1 MRRGKHREKYKIIN
15 ENTDKKF
22 EKNTKIK
29 EENGYERYKN
39 IILYASWI
47 KNNEVNEIKSD
58 GEVKASIIF
67 DK

>member
-1 MRRGKHREKYKIIN
+1 MRRGEHREKYKIIN
-15 ENTDKKF
+15 ENTDKEF
-22 EKNTKIK
+22 EKDSKIK

-39 IILYASWI
+39 ITLYASWI

>member
-1 MRRGKHREKYKIIN
+1 MQQEKYKIIN